1 MNDFKGK
8 VALVTG
14 GTSGIGKATAIAFAR
29 NGAKVVVAGR
39 RETEGQQVVQEIQR
53 GNGDALFV
61 KTDVTLES
69 EVARLVAR
77 TLEQFGRLDAV
88 FNNAGVDEPM
98 GALTDKSQ
106 AQARQLL
113 DVNVLSVFLSLK
125 HQVPALI
132 QSGGGAIVN
141 NASIAG
147 QIGMGGVALYTA
159 SKHAVV
165 GMTRAAALEYATAGV
180 RINAV
185 SPGAIQTDMLRRFA
199 GESDSQMHQ
208 FLAAAHPMGRVGRPE
223 EVAEAVLWL
232 ASPAASFVT
241 GQDLAVDGGYTAR

>member
-1 MNDFKGK
+1 MNSFSGK

-14 GTSGIGKATAIAFAR
+14 GTSGIGKATALAYAR
-29 NGAKVVVAGR
+29 QGANVVVAGR
-39 RETEGQQVVQEIQR
+39 REAEGQQVVDEIR
-53 GNGDALFV
+53 RNNGDALFV
-61 KTDVTLES
+61 KTDVTKES
-69 EVARLVAR
+69 DIARLVVR

-88 FNNAGVDEPM
+88 FNNAGLDEVM
-98 GALTDKSQ
+98 GALTDKTE
-106 AQARQLL
+106 AQARQQL

-125 HQVPALI
+125 HQIPALV

-147 QIGMGGVALYTA
+147 QIGMAGVAMYVA

-165 GMTRAAALEYATAGV
+165 GMTRATALEYATAGV
-180 RINAV
+180 RINSV
-185 SPGAIQTDMLRRFA
+185 SPGAIQTDMFRRFA
-199 GESDSQMHQ
+199 GEETSEMAKM
-208 FLAAAHPMGRVGRPE
+208 LAAAHPMGRVGRPE

-232 ASPAASFVT
+232 TSPAASFVT